1 MNQTMVKRGLEIVE
15 LAPSNGYERLLRARD
30 ASSGLDALISL
41 HSTKFGPAAGGCR
54 MWPFNSLEDAITD
67 VERLSRGMTYKNMAA
82 DLPLGGGK
90 AVIIANATSQK
101 TPQLLR
107 AFGRF
112 VDHLNGSYYTAEDVG
127 VSPADM
133 EIAAQETPYV
143 VGLPSGEF
151 ASGDPSPV
159 TARGVLLCL
168 ERALE
173 HERGNSDLAGV
184 RVAIQ
189 GLGHVGMVLAQYL
202 YERGALLTISDINPE
217 LCTMAAKKFGARIVD
232 LDGIYDADVDVF
244 APCALGGIL
253 TPQVISRLKAKIVLG
268 AANNQLA
275 NADCGA
281 LLYEAGILYAPDY
294 VVNGGGIVNVATEI
308 LRLSDPAWANGRVAG
323 LADTLETILTR
334 SKASDTP
341 TNIVADL
348 MVEAKLEDANA

>member
-1 MNQTMVKRGLEIVE
+1 MSDTALEIVE
-15 LAPSNGYERLLRARD
+15 LEPSQGYERLLRCRE

-54 MWPFNSLEDAITD
+54 MWPFESVEAAIVD
-67 VERLSRGMTYKNMAA
+67 VERLSRGMTYKNIAA

-90 AVIIANATSQK
+90 AVIIGNATSGK
-101 TPQLLR
+101 TGQLLA

-112 VDHLNGSYYTAEDVG
+112 VDHLHGSYYTAEDVG
-127 VSPADM
+127 ISPADM
-133 EIAAQETPYV
+133 EIAAGQTPYV
-143 VGLPSGEF
+143 VGLQSGEF

-168 ERALE
+168 ERALV
-173 HERGNSDLAGV
+173 HKNGTKDLAGV

-202 YERGALLTISDINPE
+202 FERGALLTLSDINPE
-217 LCTMAAKKFGARIVD
+217 NCAIAAKKFNAEIVASD
-232 LDGIYDADVDVF
+232 DIYDADVDVF

-253 TPQVISRLKAKIVLG
+253 TPQTISRLKAQIVLG

-275 NADCGA
+275 TPDCGY
-281 LLYEAGILYAPDY
+281 LLHQADILYAPDY

-308 LRLSDPAWANGRVAG
+308 LRLSDPAWANARVAG

-334 SKASDTP
+334 AKASDTP

-348 MVEAKLEDANA
+348 MIEAKLENANV